1 MTEELI
7 GRVPLFTSLP
17 QPEIAH
23 LAHSLRPFEFP
34 AGTIL
39 FHEDR
44 IEDHFYILMEGEVE
58 VITSLGTSDE
68 RLLGVREAVSF
79 IGEMSLFNREGKHTA
94 SVRALSPLHV
104 LEMTRLEFDQL
115 LHRQPLLAYEMVRV
129 MSTRLQ
135 ESENATIHDLQLK
148 NQELTQAY
156 NDLKAAHLQIV
167 EKEKLERELAVAR
180 EIQQSILPRTLPD
193 VKGLDFGGKM
203 SPTRAVAGDFYDMI
217 WLSPDEIG
225 IVVGDV
231 SDKGVPASLFM
242 ALTYSL
248 IRAEASRAVKSP
260 RDALLTVNRL
270 LLDMNASNMF
280 VTVLYGILNCVTLDF
295 HYVRAGHNLPIV
307 LDAHGQEVPLA
318 SGIGQ
323 PLGMLP
329 QPEIDEQRLQLEDGG
344 TLLIYTDGVSE
355 AFDTQRVMFGEK
367 RLAQLLRELHPLTA
381 QQICDRIDETVNQ
394 YTQPAQPHDDIT
406 LVTVKV
412 NR

>member
-1 MTEELI
+1 MTEQLI
-7 GRVPLFTSLP
+7 GRVPLFATLP
-17 QPEIAH
+17 QHEISY
-23 LAHSLRPFEFP
+23 LANTLHPFEFQ
-34 AGTIL
+34 AGAIL
-39 FHEDR
+39 FHENQV
-44 IEDHFYILMEGEVE
+44 EEHFYILVDGQIE
-58 VITSLGTSDE
+58 IIKALGTPDE
-68 RLLGVREAVSF
+68 RLLGVRVPGSF
-79 IGEMSLFNREGKHTA
+79 IGEMSLFNRKGQHTA
-94 SVRALSPLHV
+94 SVRALTPLRV
-104 LEMTRLEFDQL
+104 LEMTRLEFDEL

-135 ESENATIHDLQLK
+135 DSENATIHDLQIK

-156 NDLKAAHLQIV
+156 NELKAAHEQIV

-203 SPTRAVAGDFYDMI
+203 SPTRAVAGDFYDVI
-217 WLSPDEIG
+217 WLGPDEIG

-270 LLDMNASNMF
+270 LLDMNAANMF
-280 VTVLYGILNCVTLDF
+280 VTVLYGILNCATLDF

-307 LDAHGQEVPLA
+307 LNVNGQVVSLP

-329 QPEIDEQRLQLEDGG
+329 QPEIDEQRIKLQDGG
-344 TLLIYTDGVSE
+344 TLLIYTDGVTE
-355 AFDTQRVMFGEK
+355 AFDAQRVMFGEE
-367 RLAQLLRELHPLTA
+367 RLAQLLRELHPLSA
-381 QQICDRIDETVNQ
+381 QQICDRIDETVND
-394 YTQPAQPHDDIT
+394 YTRPLQPHDDIT

>member
-1 MTEELI
+1 MSEELI
-7 GRVPLFTSLP
+7 RRVPLFATLP
-17 QPEIAH
+17 QHEIAH
-23 LAHSLRPFEFP
+23 LANSLRHFDFP
-34 AGTIL
+34 TNTII
-39 FHEDR
+39 FHEGR
-44 IEDHFYILMEGEVE
+44 KEDHFYILIEGQVE
-58 VITSLGTSDE
+58 IIKAQGTPDE
-68 RLLGVREAVSF
+68 RLLGVRSAVSF
-79 IGEMSLFNREGKHTA
+79 IGEMSLFSQDGKHTA
-94 SVRALSPLHV
+94 SVRALTPLNV
-104 LEMTRLEFDQL
+104 LEMTRLDFDQL

-135 ESENATIHDLQLK
+135 DSENLTIHDLQIK

-156 NDLKAAHLQIV
+156 NELRAAHVQIV

-193 VKGLDFGGKM
+193 IKGLDFGAKM

-217 WLSPDEIG
+217 WLGPDEIG
-225 IVVGDV
+225 LIVGDV

-260 RDALLTVNRL
+260 RDALQTVNRL
-270 LLDMNASNMF
+270 LLDMNASGMF
-280 VTVLYGILNCVTLDF
+280 VTVLYGILNCATLEF
-295 HYVRAGHNLPIV
+295 HYVRAGHNEPIV
-307 LDAHGQEVPLA
+307 LDNLGKVVPLP
-318 SGIGQ
+318 SSLGQ

-329 QPEIDEQRLQLEDGG
+329 EPLIDEQRLTLPSGG

-355 AFDTQRVMFGEK
+355 AFDAQREMFGEK
-367 RLAQLLRELHPLTA
+367 RLAQLLHDLHPLPA
-381 QQICDRIDETVNQ
+381 QQICDQINETVNQ
-394 YTQPAQPHDDIT
+394 FTRPLQPHDDIT

>member
-1 MTEELI
+1 MTEQLI
-7 GRVPLFTSLP
+7 GRVPLFASLP
-17 QPEIAH
+17 RQEITL
-23 LAHSLRPFEFP
+23 LANSLRPFEFP

-39 FHEDR
+39 FHENR
-44 IEDHFYILMEGEVE
+44 IEDHFYILMDGDVE
-58 VITSLGTSDE
+58 VIKSLGTPDE

-94 SVRALSPLHV
+94 SVRALTPLHV

-135 ESENATIHDLQLK
+135 DSENATIHDLQIK
-148 NQELTQAY
+148 NKELTQAY
-156 NDLKAAHLQIV
+156 NDLKAAHEQIV

-203 SPTRAVAGDFYDMI
+203 SPTRAVAGDFFDLI
-217 WLSPDEIG
+217 WLGPDEIG

-270 LLDMNASNMF
+270 LLDMNAANMF
-280 VTVLYGILNCVTLDF
+280 VTVLYGILNCATLDF

-307 LDAHGQEVPLA
+307 LDAQGQEVALPT
-318 SGIGQ
+318 GIGQ

-329 QPEIDEQRLQLEDGG
+329 QPEIDEQRIKLENGG
-344 TLLIYTDGVSE
+344 TLLVYTDGVSE
-355 AFDTQRVMFGEK
+355 AFDAQGEMFGEE
-367 RLAQLLRELHPLTA
+367 RLAQLLRELHPLSA
-381 QQICDRIDETVNQ
+381 QQICDRINETVNQ
-394 YTQPAQPHDDIT
+394 YTQPLQPHDDIT